1 MAGQRTADSRKDLL
15 MDRMIT
21 NHHKIP
27 FIVVLR
33 IKQMLTCI
41 QTDMHGRDGHIR
53 IWCILEI
60 IPIAD
65 TLLKLAVM

>member
-1 MAGQRTADSRKDLL
+1 MEQILQRRGVTHSQ
-15 MDRMIT
+15 
-21 NHHKIP
+21 IP
-27 FIVVLR
+27 IVMVLR
-33 IKQMLTCI
+33 VKQMLTWI

-65 TLLKLAVM
+65 TLLQSAVM

>member
-1 MAGQRTADSRKDLL
+1 MEQILQRRGVTHSQ
-15 MDRMIT
+15 
-21 NHHKIP
+21 IP
-27 FIVVLR
+27 IVMVLR

-60 IPIAD
+60 IPITD
-65 TLLKLAVM
+65 TLLQSAVM